1 MHPLLIVLLALGGL
15 LLLIL
20 LLLMFGHA
28 KIRIRC
34 KEKLRVTVHVCGIPY
49 TLVSDK
55 DPKER
60 DARDLSRCYNPDAA
74 LRRELRRQKRLAK
87 KAEKKRLRA
96 KAKAAR
102 RAEKKKN
109 LAAKHVK
116 KPTPN
121 LKEKLDMILA
131 LLQKLYAQTQGK
143 LTLKVK
149 RMHLFVGTEDAAQT
163 ALLYAVILQSA
174 TFLLQWIQTHFMRI
188 KRREGAMIIQPDYTS
203 GKTHADID
211 IICSIRLIRAVKLGL
226 SMLFAYQKEKSLA
239 NRRAKRR
246 VALKELLDAEAAKKE
261 N

>member
-1 MHPLLIVLLALGGL
+1 
-15 LLLIL
+15 
-20 LLLMFGHA
+20 
-28 KIRIRC
+28 
-34 KEKLRVTVHVCGIPY
+34 
-49 TLVSDK
+49 
-55 DPKER
+55 
-60 DARDLSRCYNPDAA
+60 
-74 LRRELRRQKRLAK
+74 
-87 KAEKKRLRA
+87 
-96 KAKAAR
+96 
-102 RAEKKKN
+102 
-109 LAAKHVK
+109 
-116 KPTPN
+116 
-121 LKEKLDMILA
+121 MILA

-246 VALKELLDAEAAKKE
+246 VALKELLDAKAAKKE